1 MVRLKRNF
9 TDTSQFDNGILP
21 WGKAL
26 AASLQWLYDDD
37 EFEDDSLSEAEY
49 DRNILYC
56 MDGVLPI
63 CDFMSMVTDV
73 IYLAFKDFGEPNIK
87 DYINRI
93 MNNYNMYSPPVI
105 KYDGDSMIIGKV
117 IPPTVEVILWAA
129 FLYCRLRREFEPKK
143 ENVLRADKLLYK
155 LYAKQTCLKPELVKT
170 TFLMKHFNQTMV
182 KFLKAI
188 PTTPEQNEAETSN
201 TKVNTMA
208 QSVLDKI
215 SANNLNYYYE
225 GWRNGKK
232 GGISQEK
239 GIYRFHEMRYD
250 KGGILDSVNRK
261 EDDNPI
267 VAVGIVAYW
276 LMFNSNKELILK
288 RLTRYTNEIPE
299 NVREMFETYTKE
311 RFKQFKESYRNDPY
325 KSEWEWEWEYE
336 FYTKYII
343 PHEIALNKQS
353 EALFDY
359 ISDSD
364 IHLVQGVMNYYI
376 RYLKRC
382 RSERGYHVKPELL
395 VLRGIDSQDE
405 TKMEDL
411 EDFEVNTVLDKLEN
425 MGCVKVAW
433 VEGHR
438 PEAVRLLD
446 KGRFYL
452 KALEEGKRT
461 DDIEYDPTSQQS
473 AIKTTPQGLPQ
484 TQPQVPEKEDE
495 NWDDSFDGVF
505 TAGINP
511 QKVFSKLEKRDDP
524 RVHEFY
530 PRFFVFFRVLLFLG
544 WIENHQKHF
553 LEWANHHW
561 ECGWKKPHNFKFGN
575 NIQKELRDADM
586 STWNDKTCN
595 GSDIGDAYRNL
606 AKGVLELFSE
616 KTDDNKIKDRVEFY
630 VDSEAC
636 LINNGENLD
645 YPF

>member
-1 MVRLKRNF
+1 M
-9 TDTSQFDNGILP
+9 
-21 WGKAL
+21 
-26 AASLQWLYDDD
+26 
-37 EFEDDSLSEAEY
+37 E
-49 DRNILYC
+49 
-56 MDGVLPI
+56 
-63 CDFMSMVTDV
+63 
-73 IYLAFKDFGEPNIK
+73 
-87 DYINRI
+87 
-93 MNNYNMYSPPVI
+93 
-105 KYDGDSMIIGKV
+105 
-117 IPPTVEVILWAA
+117 
-129 FLYCRLRREFEPKK
+129 
-143 ENVLRADKLLYK
+143 
-155 LYAKQTCLKPELVKT
+155 
-170 TFLMKHFNQTMV
+170 
-182 KFLKAI
+182 
-188 PTTPEQNEAETSN
+188 
-201 TKVNTMA
+201 

-215 SANNLNYYYE
+215 TTNNWCYYYE

-239 GIYRFHEMRYD
+239 GIYRFYEMRYD

-288 RLTRYTNEIPE
+288 CLMRYTNEIPE

-473 AIKTTPQGLPQ
+473 AIKTTPQGLTQ

-595 GSDIGDAYRNL
+595 GSDIGVAYRNL

-616 KTDDNKIKDRVEFY
+616 KTDDNKIKDRVDFY
-630 VDSEAC
+630 KDSEAC
-636 LINNGENLD
+636 LINNGDNLD